1 MDSLLQSTLRLEA
14 PNLVVIYLI
23 HDLDA
28 LISSL
33 FSELWIMHVFMA
45 ILATWFIA
53 RLQIFF
59 ISLNI
64 VYV

>member
-1 MDSLLQSTLRLEA
+1 MDNLLHSTLRLKA
-14 PNLVVIYLI
+14 PNLAVMYLI

-33 FSELWIMHVFMA
+33 FSELLIMHVFMA

-59 ISLNI
+59 IFLNI